1 MKYWLFTLILII
13 FSSCERNASVAI
25 LSEGDNLPVNIVRFD
40 QELYKQL
47 KDSTHI
53 DYSSLKVSHP
63 EFWDVYVES
72 ILGITADDSVSLNSQ
87 LNDFF
92 YNPEIQVLYSDVS
105 AEFDSIEEIR
115 TGLQDAF
122 FTLSKYYPDLK
133 RPLFYTHLS
142 GLNQSVVVSNNL
154 ISVSLD
160 KYLGPDYKLYD
171 NTVYSY
177 ERVHMKRSNIVRDYI
192 AGWYY
197 SQFPFN
203 GIQYRVLDNMIYQ
216 GKLCFLYSLLF
227 PQFDERTIMDYS
239 EKEMD
244 VAVQNE
250 KKIWSAIVNDNKL
263 FEADQ
268 DYSSKLINEAP
279 FTLFGVGNVP
289 GRVGCWIGLKIIQSY
304 MKEHPNIHLK
314 DLLLESN
321 YQRIL
326 EESKYYPEDYAK

>member
-1 MKYWLFTLILII
+1 MMKYWLSIWILII
-13 FSSCERNASVAI
+13 FCSCQRNASVAV
-25 LSEGDNLPVNIVRFD
+25 LSDGDNQPVTITRFD
-40 QELYKQL
+40 KELYAQL
-47 KDSTHI
+47 KDSSHI
-53 DYSSLKVSHP
+53 DYSSLRASYP

-72 ILGITADDSVSLNSQ
+72 ILSISAEDSASLVSQ

-92 YNPEIQVLYSDVS
+92 YNPEIQVLYADV
-105 AEFDSIEEIR
+105 EEQYDSTGEIR
-115 TGLQDAF
+115 AGLQDAF
-122 FTLSKYYPDLK
+122 YRLSKYYPEVK

-142 GLNQSVVVSNNL
+142 GLNQSVVVSNDL

-160 KYLGPDYKLYD
+160 KYLGSDYKLYD

-177 ERVHMKRSNIVRDYI
+177 ERAHMKRGNIVRDYL

-203 GIQYRVLDNMIYQ
+203 GIQDRVLDNMIYQ

-227 PQFDERTIMDYS
+227 PHADNRTIMDYS

-244 VAVQNE
+244 LAVKNE
-250 KKIWSAIVNDNKL
+250 KKIWAALIADNKL
-263 FEADQ
+263 YDTDQ
-268 DYSSKLINEAP
+268 LYSSRLINEAP

-289 GRVGCWIGLKIIQSY
+289 GRVGCWIGLKIVKSY
-304 MKEHPNIHLK
+304 VKQHPNMHLK

-321 YQRIL
+321 YHRIL
-326 EESKYYPEDYAK
+326 EESKYPGYTD

>member
-1 MKYWLFTLILII
+1 MRYWLFIWILII
-13 FSSCERNASVAI
+13 FCSCERNASVAV
-25 LSEGDNLPVNIVRFD
+25 LSDGDNQPVTIMRFD
-40 QELYKQL
+40 KELYVQMR
-47 KDSTHI
+47 DSGHI
-53 DYSSLKVSHP
+53 DYSSLKESHP

-72 ILGITADDSVSLNSQ
+72 ILAISADDSASLVSQ

-92 YNPEIQVLYSDVS
+92 YNPEIEVLYADV
-105 AEFDSIEEIR
+105 AEEYDSIGDIR
-115 TGLQDAF
+115 AGLQDAF
-122 FTLSKYYPDLK
+122 YTLSKYYPEVK

-142 GLNQSVVVSNNL
+142 GLNQSVVVSNDL

-160 KYLGPDYKLYD
+160 KYLGSDYKLYD

-177 ERVHMKRSNIVRDYI
+177 ERAHMKRGNIVRDYL

-203 GIQYRVLDNMIYQ
+203 GIQDRVLDNMIYQ

-227 PQFDERTIMDYS
+227 PHADNRTIMDYS

-244 VAVQNE
+244 LAMKNE
-250 KKIWSAIVNDNKL
+250 KKIWAALVADNKL
-263 FEADQ
+263 YDTDQ
-268 DYSSKLINEAP
+268 LYSSRLINEAP

-289 GRVGCWIGLKIIQSY
+289 GRVGCWIGLKIIKSY
-304 MKEHPNIHLK
+304 VKQHPDIHLK

-321 YQRIL
+321 YHRIL
-326 EESKYYPEDYAK
+326 EESKYPGYVD